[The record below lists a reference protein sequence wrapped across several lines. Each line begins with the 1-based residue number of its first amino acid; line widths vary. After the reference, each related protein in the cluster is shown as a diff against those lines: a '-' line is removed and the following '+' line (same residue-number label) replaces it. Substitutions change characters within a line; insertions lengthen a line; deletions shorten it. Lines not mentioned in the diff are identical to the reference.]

1 MSDIR
6 LGAVFPTCE
15 IGDDPVAVRDFA
27 QAAEDLGFDHLVA
40 YDHVVGAVHE
50 HREPP
55 LWGPYTEHDP
65 FHEPFVLFGYL
76 AGVTRRLELATGVII
91 LPQRQTVL
99 VAKQAAEIAVLSQGR
114 LRLGVG
120 TGWNYVEYDSLGVPF
135 AGRGAR
141 LDEQVEVMRRLWRE
155 PVVDFEGRFHRID
168 RGGILPQPTADI
180 PIWFGGSSPQ
190 ALARAVRLG
199 DGFLF
204 GSAGSRIVGLVE
216 QTHGLLAEAGR
227 DPSTFGFEALVDW
240 SKGPEGWQSELE
252 AWRRVG
258 GTHLSIRTMSTA
270 AAFMRIEP
278 PGFTTVG
285 QHIAA
290 LEQFMQVARSRPRS
304 V

>member
-1 MSDIR
+1 MTQLR
-6 LGAVFPTCE
+6 LGVVFPTCE

-27 QAAEDLGFDHLVA
+27 QAAEDLGYDHLVA
-40 YDHVVGAVHE
+40 YDHVVGAVHAD
-50 HREPP
+50 RQPP
-55 LWGPYTEHDP
+55 LWGPYTEADP
-65 FHEPFVLFGYL
+65 FHEPFVLFGFL

-99 VAKQAAEIAVLSQGR
+99 VAKQAAEIAVLSGGR

-135 AGRGAR
+135 ERRGAR
-141 LDEQVEVMRRLWRE
+141 LDEQVEVLRRLWRE
-155 PVVDFEGRFHRID
+155 PLVDIHGQFHRID
-168 RGGILPQPTADI
+168 RASMLPKPPADI
-180 PIWFGGSSPQ
+180 PIWFGGTSTR
-190 ALARAVRLG
+190 ALARAAATG

-204 GSAGSRIVGLVE
+204 GSSGPRITALVE
-216 QTHGLLAEAGR
+216 QTQELLQANGR

-240 SKGPEGWQSELE
+240 SKGPESWRQELE
-252 AWRRVG
+252 AWQRVG

-278 PGFTTVG
+278 TGFATVT

-290 LEQFMQVARSRPRS
+290 LEQFMDFAGGH
-304 V
+304 

>member
-1 MSDIR
+1 MSDMR
-6 LGAVFPTCE
+6 LGVVFPTCD

-40 YDHVVGAVHE
+40 YDHVVGAVHAD
-50 HREPP
+50 REPP
-55 LWGPYTEHDP
+55 LWGPYTENDP
-65 FHEPFVLFGYL
+65 FHEPFVLFGFL

-99 VAKQAAEIAVLSQGR
+99 VAKQAAEIAVLSGGR

-141 LDEQVEVMRRLWRE
+141 LDEQVEVMRQLWRQ
-155 PVVDFEGRFHRID
+155 PLVDFEGRYHRID
-168 RGGILPQPTADI
+168 RANILPRPATDI
-180 PIWFGGSSPQ
+180 PVWFGGSSPQ

-204 GSAGSRIVGLVE
+204 GSSGPRIVGLVQ
-216 QTHGLLAEAGR
+216 QTHDLLAAAGR

-240 SKGPEGWQSELE
+240 SKGPEVWTAELE
-252 AWRRVG
+252 QWREVG
-258 GTHLSIRTMSTA
+258 GTHYSVRTMSTA
-270 AAFMRIEP
+270 AAFMKVEP

-285 QHIAA
+285 QHITA
-290 LEQFMQVARSRPRS
+290 LETFMNTVRN
-304 V
+304 

>member
-1 MSDIR
+1 MTDMR

-27 QAAEDLGFDHLVA
+27 QAAEDLGYDHLVA
-40 YDHVVGAVHE
+40 YDHVVGAVHAD
-50 HREPP
+50 REPP

-65 FHEPFVLFGYL
+65 FHEPFVLFGFL
-76 AGVTRRLELATGVII
+76 AAATRRLELTTGVII
-91 LPQRQTVL
+91 MPQRQTVL
-99 VAKQAAEIAVLSQGR
+99 VAKQAAEIAVLSGGR

-135 AGRGAR
+135 ARRGAR

-155 PVVDFEGRFHRID
+155 PVVDFEGQFHRID
-168 RGGILPQPTADI
+168 RGGILPQPPTDI

-204 GSAGSRIVGLVE
+204 GSSGPRIVSLVE
-216 QTHGLLAEAGR
+216 QTHDLMGQAGR

-240 SKGPEGWQSELE
+240 YKGPDGWRAELE
-252 AWRRVG
+252 AWKQVG

-270 AAFMRIEP
+270 ASFLRVEP
-278 PGFTTVG
+278 PGFTTVS
-285 QHIAA
+285 QHIEA
-290 LEQFMQVARSRPRS
+290 LEQFVNTVR
-304 V
+304 

>member
-40 YDHVVGAVHE
+40 YDHVVGAVHAD
-50 HREPP
+50 REPP
-55 LWGPYTEHDP
+55 LWGPYSEHDP
-65 FHEPFVLFGYL
+65 FHEPFVLFGFL
-76 AGVTRRLELATGVII
+76 AGVTRRIELATGVII

-141 LDEQVEVMRRLWRE
+141 LDEQVEVMRRLWRQ
-155 PVVDFEGRFHRID
+155 PVVDFDGRFHRID
-168 RGGILPQPTADI
+168 RGGILPQPSADI

-190 ALARAVRLG
+190 ALARAARLG

-204 GSAGSRIVGLVE
+204 GSSGPRIVGLVE
-216 QTHGLLAEAGR
+216 QTHQLLADAGR
-227 DPSTFGFEALVDW
+227 DPASFGFEALVDW
-240 SKGPEGWQSELE
+240 SKGPEVWRAELE
-252 AWRRVG
+252 QWRAVG
-258 GTHLSIRTMSTA
+258 GTHYSVRTMSTA
-270 AAFMRIEP
+270 AAFMRVEP

-290 LEQFMQVARSRPRS
+290 LETFMKS
-304 V
+304 VRN